1 MTPLSPLTIAR
12 VAVSTT
18 FFVSGSVVASWVP
31 HIPGMQR
38 TLGLSPGQLGLVLLA
53 PAVGMAIAMVLA
65 GVLCARFGN
74 ARVIRVAT
82 VFYCLAVPFTV
93 MAPHPLALGAVLVVL
108 GLNNGLMGVAMNAEA
123 LEVERAYQRGIN
135 SSFHALYS
143 AGMLVGASA
152 GGLVI
157 AAGVSPA
164 LHLTVAAAVIAVAG
178 LWASFNVLSDAP
190 DILPERVPLFV
201 RPTGYLALLGLG
213 TFSAMLVEGAMAD
226 WAGIYMRDVLGT
238 SEALAAAG
246 FTAFSLAMVAARLTG
261 DAMNRRLG
269 QVGIV
274 RWGGFLGLV
283 GLALAVFVRHP
294 AVAVVGFGLV
304 GLGMAN
310 VVPNFFGGSVRERRL
325 APSRAIA
332 AVTSLG
338 FAGFLVGPP
347 IIGAIAQV
355 TSLPVAMG
363 VVAAFSGLVWALAG
377 ALAMPTERPDAA
389 QRASEPVAEGL

>member
-1 MTPLSPLTIAR
+1 MPFATSPLTIAR

-38 TLGLSPGQLGLVLLA
+38 TLGLNPAQLGLVLLA

-65 GVLCARFGN
+65 GALCARFGN
-74 ARVIRVAT
+74 ARVIRGAT
-82 VFYCLAVPFTV
+82 VFYCAAVPFTV
-93 MAPHPLALGAVLVVL
+93 LAPHPLALGAVLVVM
-108 GLNNGLMGVAMNAEA
+108 GLTNGLMGVAMNAEA
-123 LEVERAYQRGIN
+123 LEVERAYRRGIN

-157 AAGVSPA
+157 ASGVSPA
-164 LHLTVAAAVIAVAG
+164 LHLTVAAALIASAG

-190 DILPERVPLFV
+190 DLLPERVPLFV
-201 RPTGYLALLGLG
+201 RPTAYLALLGVG

-226 WAGIYMRDVLGT
+226 WAGIYLRDVLGT
-238 SEALAAAG
+238 SEAWAAAG

-261 DAMNRRLG
+261 DWMNRRLG
-269 QVGIV
+269 PVGIV
-274 RWGGFLGLV
+274 RWGGCLALV

-294 AVAVVGFGLV
+294 AVAITGFGLV

-310 VVPNFFGGSVRERRL
+310 VVPNFFAGSVRERRL

-377 ALAMPTERPDAA
+377 TLKAA
-389 QRASEPVAEGL
+389 P